1 MQKNKQKR
9 RPADRGNHFFESA
22 DGVWQK
28 IRLIDDKEIGKRA
41 SEHNLIKLKDLK
53 TMFPGD
59 QEDAEDKYLW
69 DLYFKKRISVLKLK
83 EVKRKVGATS
93 ESSKH
98 TLSEAIKKCLN
109 TPHKYFQLLEPGT
122 VTLYEGHLKNWEELM
137 GRLKLSQLNSSVIE
151 HNRDNLRTDD
161 RGNST
166 LNRHMQTLSAL
177 FGHCMRF
184 KDDIGNPNPW
194 ADSNPCLGIE
204 KLPEPPSRMRAYS
217 VEEQQDLLSFC
228 NPELKFTITLS
239 IITGARQK
247 EIWNLP
253 WEEVNFDSQWIT
265 FRKTKNGHPR
275 TVPIFDQQIWDAFRV
290 MFEDKQDGISYV
302 FPSSQGNKRRGN
314 FRYIDRPKSFR
325 SAFETARKKAGLEN
339 FRWHDFRHT
348 AITEM
353 MHAGMI
359 DEYIMQFSGHKSK
372 ATLQRYKTLFPVHLI
387 EQAKMHE
394 EYKGR
399 KLEEFNS
406 SANPVLIN

>member
-1 MQKNKQKR
+1 MGRKYTKR
-9 RPADRGNHFFESA
+9 GENFFTST
-22 DGVWQK
+22 DGIWQ
-28 IRLIDDKEIGKRA
+28 RARFQDLKEPCERA
-41 SEHNLIKLKDLK
+41 PERNLIKMKDLEGL
-53 TMFPGD
+53 TPEVED
-59 QEDAEDKYLW
+59 QLLETL
-69 DLYFKKRISVLKLK
+69 LTKKRNEILR
-83 EVKRKVGATS
+83 EREAKRKKGLEPKT
-93 ESSKH
+93 ESRKH
-98 TLSEAIKKCLN
+98 TLSDAIKKCFDV
-109 TPHKYFQLLEPGT
+109 PHKYFQLLEPGT
-122 VTLYEGHLKNWEELM
+122 ITLYKGHLENWEELI
-137 GRLKLSQLNSSVIE
+137 GNLKLSQLNPSVIE
-151 HNRDNLRTDD
+151 HNRDMLRTPN

-184 KDDIGNPNPW
+184 KDDIGNAKPW
-194 ADSNPCLGIE
+194 VESNPCLGIE
-204 KLPEPPSRMRAYS
+204 KLPEPPIGEKMRAYS
-217 VEEQQDLLSFC
+217 VREQQRLLSFC

-239 IITGARQK
+239 ILTGARQK
-247 EIWNLP
+247 EVWNLP

-265 FRKTKNGHPR
+265 FRKTKNKDLR

-399 KLEEFNS
+399 KLAELEVSN
-406 SANPVLIN
+406 AHGMLPN